1 MTAALLH
8 DSLGEP
14 VRVRVGS
21 CGGAGSYESSQA
33 AVPEFGGHS
42 SFCQTM
48 LATDKIFQCCP
59 GNLKLQG
66 SVVDVAV
73 TAVPCAMDVGSVPST
88 ETSSWAGPSAEDA
101 AGLPRKVVS
110 LMEMRSTTSS
120 FDLDEPFVC
129 QADKATGSV
138 CDGNDVQPELPSV
151 ISVTG
156 RPGSLRIRI
165 KVPPR
170 HIQAAADSNRKKR
183 PRPGTPRYSGQED
196 SSRPS
201 SRSGG
206 RRRHSSSKQ
215 NKRHCSSP
223 DSRSD
228 ALVDRHHHVERYLDS
243 SGEQAYQ
250 RLRAAFMNFCLVRE
264 RQAGAAWARCDYW
277 GFEISDEA
285 AAEHMAEYTQAVKG
299 AGCLSPVTRRV
310 LRRSLDAEW

>member
-1 MTAALLH
+1 
-8 DSLGEP
+8 
-14 VRVRVGS
+14 
-21 CGGAGSYESSQA
+21 
-33 AVPEFGGHS
+33 
-42 SFCQTM
+42 
-48 LATDKIFQCCP
+48 
-59 GNLKLQG
+59 
-66 SVVDVAV
+66 
-73 TAVPCAMDVGSVPST
+73 
-88 ETSSWAGPSAEDA
+88 
-101 AGLPRKVVS
+101 
-110 LMEMRSTTSS
+110 MEMRSTTSS

-310 LRRSLDAEW
+310 LRRSLDAEWNSLRQIRCLRCGRGGILSGPLSYDYRSGTKSSVTTHRVRVAHELHRPPGPGYS